1 MHLDLPELHRL
12 LQDFFSEYW
21 PHIAAILGLLMGVT
35 AAIHA
40 AMSKN
45 DVRAAISWVGVIIMS
60 PLLGPIL
67 YFVAGINR
75 IRQSQISEE
84 RDKQLKSFSNY
95 TSPPVTELA
104 HHVGEQFEP
113 LHILGDRISHFQLR
127 AGNRIEMLNGGDEI
141 GRASCRERVWIWV
154 WAGDY
159 KNRDGRRWRGEA

>member
-12 LQDFFSEYW
+12 LQGFFSEYW
-21 PHIAAILGLLMGVT
+21 PHIAAVLGLLMGVT

-75 IRQSQISEE
+75 IRKSQID
-84 RDKQLKSFSNY
+84 RKSTRLNS
-95 TSPPVTELA
+95 S
-104 HHVGEQFEP
+104 HVA
-113 LHILGDRISHFQLR
+113 ISYAVF
-127 AGNRIEMLNGGDEI
+127 
-141 GRASCRERVWIWV
+141 CF
-154 WAGDY
+154 
-159 KNRDGRRWRGEA
+159 K